1 MNQQNVQWTKIQV
14 RQTIGALGIFLSVLI
29 LQIFA
34 AVITLA
40 LSKVTGITP
49 NSPNYVMFV
58 SMLSA
63 FMAAVWSGYWYWRSD
78 WRKRDFS
85 YRNALQLR
93 QLIALISVAVGG
105 CVFISIT
112 LTIWQTIFPGEFQQ
126 YSNVMSNFSTSSP
139 WLTYCYVLLI
149 GPISEELIFR
159 GAILDRLYLA
169 FPFWAANLL
178 QALLFGIYHMNLVQ
192 GIYAFVLGA
201 VLGLVRVSTGTIFA
215 SIGTH
220 IIFNAT
226 SYVLQLVFPSG
237 QKISIV
243 IFAGVYLLATLL
255 FADGLWWKIII
266 EGAMLGMFTLLAFSI
281 GNRLYS
287 VEVGRTMAFLTLGIL
302 ELVHSFNIK
311 SEESIFKI
319 GVLENKYLVGALVL
333 GVILQVIVVVVSPLA
348 QVFSLVPL
356 TGMQWLYTIL
366 IAVAPIPI
374 VEIQK
379 AVNGYKFGRVVY
391 AKNN

>member
-169 FPFWAANLL
+169 FPFWTANLL

-255 FADGLWWKIII
+255 FADG
-266 EGAMLGMFTLLAFSI
+266 
-281 GNRLYS
+281 Y
-287 VEVGRTMAFLTLGIL
+287 GIL
-302 ELVHSFNIK
+302 KISMSRIK
-311 SEESIFKI
+311 RTS
-319 GVLENKYLVGALVL
+319 N
-333 GVILQVIVVVVSPLA
+333 
-348 QVFSLVPL
+348 
-356 TGMQWLYTIL
+356 
-366 IAVAPIPI
+366 
-374 VEIQK
+374 
-379 AVNGYKFGRVVY
+379 R
-391 AKNN
+391 

>member
-63 FMAAVWSGYWYWRSD
+63 FMAAVWSGYWYWHSD

-169 FPFWAANLL
+169 FP
-178 QALLFGIYHMNLVQ
+178 LF
-192 GIYAFVLGA
+192 
-201 VLGLVRVSTGTIFA
+201 T
-215 SIGTH
+215 
-220 IIFNAT
+220 
-226 SYVLQLVFPSG
+226 
-237 QKISIV
+237 
-243 IFAGVYLLATLL
+243 
-255 FADGLWWKIII
+255 
-266 EGAMLGMFTLLAFSI
+266 
-281 GNRLYS
+281 
-287 VEVGRTMAFLTLGIL
+287 
-302 ELVHSFNIK
+302 
-311 SEESIFKI
+311 
-319 GVLENKYLVGALVL
+319 
-333 GVILQVIVVVVSPLA
+333 
-348 QVFSLVPL
+348 
-356 TGMQWLYTIL
+356 
-366 IAVAPIPI
+366 
-374 VEIQK
+374 
-379 AVNGYKFGRVVY
+379 
-391 AKNN
+391 

>member
-1 MNQQNVQWTKIQV
+1 MNQQNIQWTKIQV

-201 VLGLVRVSTGTIFA
+201 VLGLVRVSVGTIFA

-226 SYVLQLVFPSG
+226 SYVLQLVFSSG

-255 FADGLWWKIII
+255 FADGLWYTK
-266 EGAMLGMFTLLAFSI
+266 
-281 GNRLYS
+281 
-287 VEVGRTMAFLTLGIL
+287 
-302 ELVHSFNIK
+302 
-311 SEESIFKI
+311 
-319 GVLENKYLVGALVL
+319 NKYE
-333 GVILQVIVVVVSPLA
+333 QNKRTS
-348 QVFSLVPL
+348 
-356 TGMQWLYTIL
+356 
-366 IAVAPIPI
+366 
-374 VEIQK
+374 
-379 AVNGYKFGRVVY
+379 NR
-391 AKNN
+391 

>member
-201 VLGLVRVSTGTIFA
+201 VLGLVRVSVGTIFA

-255 FADGLWWKIII
+255 FADGLWYTK
-266 EGAMLGMFTLLAFSI
+266 
-281 GNRLYS
+281 
-287 VEVGRTMAFLTLGIL
+287 
-302 ELVHSFNIK
+302 
-311 SEESIFKI
+311 
-319 GVLENKYLVGALVL
+319 NKYE
-333 GVILQVIVVVVSPLA
+333 QN
-348 QVFSLVPL
+348 
-356 TGMQWLYTIL
+356 
-366 IAVAPIPI
+366 
-374 VEIQK
+374 K
-379 AVNGYKFGRVVY
+379 
-391 AKNN
+391 KNEEQIINSWCCSAHDNTRKY

>member
-1 MNQQNVQWTKIQV
+1 MNQQNIQWTKIQV

-201 VLGLVRVSTGTIFA
+201 VLGLVRVSVGTIFA

-255 FADGLWWKIII
+255 FADGLWYTK
-266 EGAMLGMFTLLAFSI
+266 
-281 GNRLYS
+281 
-287 VEVGRTMAFLTLGIL
+287 
-302 ELVHSFNIK
+302 
-311 SEESIFKI
+311 
-319 GVLENKYLVGALVL
+319 NKYEQNKKERVTDNKFVVL
-333 GVILQVIVVVVSPLA
+333 
-348 QVFSLVPL
+348 
-356 TGMQWLYTIL
+356 
-366 IAVAPIPI
+366 
-374 VEIQK
+374 
-379 AVNGYKFGRVVY
+379 
-391 AKNN
+391 

>member
-1 MNQQNVQWTKIQV
+1 MKKLRVLLVDDEIMIREGFKKLFDWEAHECVVVGEAADGMEAITKIDEEQPDIV
-14 RQTIGALGIFLSVLI
+14 IMDINIPIINGLKVIQLSRVKYPSMA
-29 LQIFA
+29 F
-34 AVITLA
+34 VI
-40 LSKVTGITP
+40 V
-49 NSPNYVMFV
+49 
-58 SMLSA
+58 
-63 FMAAVWSGYWYWRSD
+63 SGYD
-78 WRKRDFS
+78 DFS

-255 FADGLWWKIII
+255 FADGLWYTK
-266 EGAMLGMFTLLAFSI
+266 
-281 GNRLYS
+281 NRY
-287 VEVGRTMAFLTLGIL
+287 EQ
-302 ELVHSFNIK
+302 
-311 SEESIFKI
+311 
-319 GVLENKYLVGALVL
+319 NK
-333 GVILQVIVVVVSPLA
+333 
-348 QVFSLVPL
+348 
-356 TGMQWLYTIL
+356 
-366 IAVAPIPI
+366 
-374 VEIQK
+374 
-379 AVNGYKFGRVVY
+379 
-391 AKNN
+391 KNE

>member
-1 MNQQNVQWTKIQV
+1 MNQQNIQWTKIQV

-78 WRKRDFS
+78 WRKRDF
-85 YRNALQLR
+85 
-93 QLIALISVAVGG
+93 
-105 CVFISIT
+105 
-112 LTIWQTIFPGEFQQ
+112 
-126 YSNVMSNFSTSSP
+126 
-139 WLTYCYVLLI
+139 YCYVLLI

-201 VLGLVRVSTGTIFA
+201 VLGLVRVSVGTIFA

-255 FADGLWWKIII
+255 FADGLWYTK
-266 EGAMLGMFTLLAFSI
+266 
-281 GNRLYS
+281 
-287 VEVGRTMAFLTLGIL
+287 
-302 ELVHSFNIK
+302 
-311 SEESIFKI
+311 
-319 GVLENKYLVGALVL
+319 NKYE
-333 GVILQVIVVVVSPLA
+333 QN
-348 QVFSLVPL
+348 
-356 TGMQWLYTIL
+356 
-366 IAVAPIPI
+366 
-374 VEIQK
+374 K
-379 AVNGYKFGRVVY
+379 
-391 AKNN
+391 KNE

>member
-192 GIYAFVLGA
+192 GIYAALLFVLGA
-201 VLGLVRVSTGTIFA
+201 VLGLVRVSVGTIFA

-255 FADGLWWKIII
+255 FADGLWYTK
-266 EGAMLGMFTLLAFSI
+266 
-281 GNRLYS
+281 
-287 VEVGRTMAFLTLGIL
+287 
-302 ELVHSFNIK
+302 
-311 SEESIFKI
+311 
-319 GVLENKYLVGALVL
+319 NKYE
-333 GVILQVIVVVVSPLA
+333 QN
-348 QVFSLVPL
+348 
-356 TGMQWLYTIL
+356 
-366 IAVAPIPI
+366 
-374 VEIQK
+374 K
-379 AVNGYKFGRVVY
+379 
-391 AKNN
+391 KNE

>member
-1 MNQQNVQWTKIQV
+1 MNQQNIQWTKIQV

-93 QLIALISVAVGG
+93 QLIGARYPLFFQKDISQNIPLDQLIALISVAVGG

-201 VLGLVRVSTGTIFA
+201 VLGLVRVSVGTIFA

-255 FADGLWWKIII
+255 FADGLWYTK
-266 EGAMLGMFTLLAFSI
+266 
-281 GNRLYS
+281 
-287 VEVGRTMAFLTLGIL
+287 
-302 ELVHSFNIK
+302 
-311 SEESIFKI
+311 
-319 GVLENKYLVGALVL
+319 NKYE
-333 GVILQVIVVVVSPLA
+333 QN
-348 QVFSLVPL
+348 
-356 TGMQWLYTIL
+356 
-366 IAVAPIPI
+366 
-374 VEIQK
+374 K
-379 AVNGYKFGRVVY
+379 
-391 AKNN
+391 KNE

>member
-1 MNQQNVQWTKIQV
+1 MDENSGETDNWCV
-14 RQTIGALGIFLSVLI
+14 RYLFVRADSADFC
-29 LQIFA
+29 

-201 VLGLVRVSTGTIFA
+201 VLGLVRVSVGTIFA

-255 FADGLWWKIII
+255 FADGLWYTK
-266 EGAMLGMFTLLAFSI
+266 
-281 GNRLYS
+281 
-287 VEVGRTMAFLTLGIL
+287 
-302 ELVHSFNIK
+302 
-311 SEESIFKI
+311 
-319 GVLENKYLVGALVL
+319 NKYE
-333 GVILQVIVVVVSPLA
+333 QN
-348 QVFSLVPL
+348 
-356 TGMQWLYTIL
+356 
-366 IAVAPIPI
+366 
-374 VEIQK
+374 K
-379 AVNGYKFGRVVY
+379 
-391 AKNN
+391 KNE

>member
-226 SYVLQLVFPSG
+226 SYVLQLFFPSG

-255 FADGLWWKIII
+255 FADGLWYTK
-266 EGAMLGMFTLLAFSI
+266 
-281 GNRLYS
+281 NRY
-287 VEVGRTMAFLTLGIL
+287 EQ
-302 ELVHSFNIK
+302 
-311 SEESIFKI
+311 
-319 GVLENKYLVGALVL
+319 NK
-333 GVILQVIVVVVSPLA
+333 
-348 QVFSLVPL
+348 
-356 TGMQWLYTIL
+356 
-366 IAVAPIPI
+366 
-374 VEIQK
+374 
-379 AVNGYKFGRVVY
+379 
-391 AKNN
+391 KNE

>member
-1 MNQQNVQWTKIQV
+1 MNQQNIQWTKIQV

-201 VLGLVRVSTGTIFA
+201 VLGLVRVSVGTIFA

-255 FADGLWWKIII
+255 FADGLWYTK
-266 EGAMLGMFTLLAFSI
+266 
-281 GNRLYS
+281 
-287 VEVGRTMAFLTLGIL
+287 
-302 ELVHSFNIK
+302 
-311 SEESIFKI
+311 
-319 GVLENKYLVGALVL
+319 NKYER
-333 GVILQVIVVVVSPLA
+333 IKRTS
-348 QVFSLVPL
+348 
-356 TGMQWLYTIL
+356 
-366 IAVAPIPI
+366 
-374 VEIQK
+374 
-379 AVNGYKFGRVVY
+379 NR
-391 AKNN
+391 

>member
-1 MNQQNVQWTKIQV
+1 MNQQNIQWTKIQV

-93 QLIALISVAVGG
+93 QLIAL
-105 CVFISIT
+105 
-112 LTIWQTIFPGEFQQ
+112 
-126 YSNVMSNFSTSSP
+126 
-139 WLTYCYVLLI
+139 TYCYVLLI

-201 VLGLVRVSTGTIFA
+201 VLGLVRVSVGTIFA

-255 FADGLWWKIII
+255 FADGLWYTK
-266 EGAMLGMFTLLAFSI
+266 
-281 GNRLYS
+281 
-287 VEVGRTMAFLTLGIL
+287 
-302 ELVHSFNIK
+302 
-311 SEESIFKI
+311 
-319 GVLENKYLVGALVL
+319 NKYE
-333 GVILQVIVVVVSPLA
+333 QN
-348 QVFSLVPL
+348 
-356 TGMQWLYTIL
+356 
-366 IAVAPIPI
+366 
-374 VEIQK
+374 K
-379 AVNGYKFGRVVY
+379 
-391 AKNN
+391 KNE